1 MQEEIKEILDKFD
14 KVLKNYELDKKFG
27 QISVDSICHL
37 FPNEMIAIKDYITNL
52 QESDNDKQL
61 EIMKLKD
68 KLEQQRKEYQ
78 ETYKD
83 VRIEI
88 KEKNETITNLQ
99 EELKLSH
106 QDNLELVKENERLN
120 MVVTIQ
126 EDYKS
131 RNEKAIEYINSTGY
145 GTDFSMSAEEVDKVF
160 NILQG
165 VDKE

>member
-1 MQEEIKEILDKFD
+1 MQKEEIKEIF
-14 KVLKNYELDKKFG
+14 NYFIKYANIE
-27 QISVDSICHL
+27 DSIKISKL
-37 FPNEMIAIKDYITNL
+37 EDYITNL

-99 EELKLSH
+99 EE
-106 QDNLELVKENERLN
+106 NEKIKKYYNVNVNRYEDLLIKYNTIKRWYQLN
-120 MVVTIQ
+120 
-126 EDYKS
+126 KS
-131 RNEKAIEYINSTGY
+131 RCEKAIEYCNLYTRL
-145 GTDFSMSAEEVDKVF
+145 SAKDLLD
-160 NILQG
+160 ILQG